1 MAIKILL
8 CVNGHAKNITDDVT
22 FYLQSSPVVNKS
34 PILQMKK
41 LSLGDNEMLA

>member
-22 FYLQSSPVVNKS
+22 LCHQSSPVVNKS
-34 PILQMKK
+34 PVLQMRT
-41 LSLGDNEMLA
+41 LRLGDNEMLA

>member
-22 FYLQSSPVVNKS
+22 FYRQSSPVVNKS
-34 PILQMKK
+34 PILQTRKVR
-41 LSLGDNEMLA
+41 LGDSEMLA